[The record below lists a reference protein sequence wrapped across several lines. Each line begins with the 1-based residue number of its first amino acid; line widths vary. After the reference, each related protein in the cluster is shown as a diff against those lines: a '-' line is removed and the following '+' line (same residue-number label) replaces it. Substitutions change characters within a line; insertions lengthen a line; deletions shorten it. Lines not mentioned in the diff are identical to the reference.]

1 MSKSRR
7 HFKLAAFLTE
17 RGSTMKCS
25 KRPLVFVS
33 VLFAML
39 LSFNAGTLNA
49 RDADEKPLTLAA
61 AQSSKQK
68 HINACRAR
76 YRDCLRLNQIPS
88 FECQY
93 IYQDCINHIV

>member
-1 MSKSRR
+1 
-7 HFKLAAFLTE
+7 
-17 RGSTMKCS
+17 MKCS
-25 KRPLVFVS
+25 TRPLVFVS
-33 VLFAML
+33 IPFAML

-68 HINACRAR
+68 QTNACRAR
-76 YRDCLRLNQIPS
+76 YRDCVKLNQIPP

-93 IYQDCINHIV
+93 IYSDCINHIY

>member
-1 MSKSRR
+1 MRQ
-7 HFKLAAFLTE
+7 A
-17 RGSTMKCS
+17 
-25 KRPLVFVS
+25 LVVCVVS
-33 VLFAML
+33 LLFA
-39 LSFNAGTLNA
+39 FIAGTLKA
-49 RDADEKPLTLAA
+49 RDADDKPLTLAA